1 MMGDERNLV
10 KVLWGLM
17 TSRPDELD
25 PDVKS
30 RSPIQIAVFDPEGEK
45 RVAFIRELFKRKAA
59 PLDDLSPADWDTLIA
74 KTTNFSARDFRN
86 LTAEMLHA
94 RRKNPQITVL
104 QVLDYWRA
112 GMAIV
117 REREFQM
124 HVAAMHCSYPAL
136 LPERFRK
143 MSTEELIA
151 ATESMK
157 MLMQLR

>member
-1 MMGDERNLV
+1 MITAR
-10 KVLWGLM
+10 
-17 TSRPDELD
+17 SDELD

-45 RVAFIRELFKRKAA
+45 RVAFIRELFKRKAV

-74 KTTNFSARDFRN
+74 KTANFSARDFRN

-94 RRKNPQITVL
+94 RRKHPQISVL

-112 GMAIV
+112 GMSIV

-124 HVAAMHCSYPAL
+124 HVAALHCSYPVL

-151 ATESMK
+151 ATEGLRT
-157 MLMQLR
+157 LMQ

>member
-1 MMGDERNLV
+1 
-10 KVLWGLM
+10 
-17 TSRPDELD
+17 
-25 PDVKS
+25 VKS
-30 RSPIQIAVFDPEGEK
+30 RSPTQIAVFAPEGQK
-45 RVAFIRELFKRKAA
+45 HIAFIRELFKRKSV
-59 PLDDLSPADWDTLIA
+59 PRDDLSPADWDTLIA

-94 RRKNPQITVL
+94 RRKNPQISVL

-143 MSTEELIA
+143 MRTEELIA
-151 ATESMK
+151 ATET
-157 MLMQLR
+157 LRMTINR

>member
-1 MMGDERNLV
+1 
-10 KVLWGLM
+10 M

-74 KTTNFSARDFRN
+74 KTANFSARDFRN